1 MTRLR
6 FTTIQFTSSSMA
18 GLRGRQSVRTTFKLT
33 EKAISG
39 LSVFAAQMGIKQKSL
54 FDHLI
59 DDTAALQTI
68 AKEYRQDDLD
78 AVRVPKTFVVSRRTL
93 ETLEAI
99 SQRYGTPRDALV
111 EYSIRRLYPLLSEE
125 KEKHQQRKLF
135 HDEMVQV
142 MQRGMMVLE
151 QAKMHFDQDDPVYLK
166 YLHLMDV
173 FEGGCEDVSLY
184 LDKGDKVMEF
194 E

>member
-1 MTRLR
+1 MTKLR

-39 LSVFAAQMGIKQKSL
+39 LSIFATQMGIKQKSL

-68 AKEYRQDDLD
+68 AKQYHQDDLD
-78 AVRVPKTFVVSRRTL
+78 DTRVPKTFVVSRRTL

-99 SQRYGTPRDALV
+99 SRRYGTPRDALV

-125 KEKHQQRKLF
+125 KEKHQRRKKL
-135 HDEMVQV
+135 HEEMVK
-142 MQRGMMVLE
+142 VLVQGGVVLK
-151 QAKMHFDQDDPVYLK
+151 QAGTQFDQDDPVYLK
-166 YLHLMDV
+166 YLHLIDT
-173 FEGGCEDVSLY
+173 FETACEDVAAY
-184 LDKGDKVMEF
+184 LEKGEKVQGF
-194 E
+194 D

>member
-39 LSVFAAQMGIKQKSL
+39 LSIFATQMGIKQKSL

-59 DDTAALQTI
+59 DDTTALQTI
-68 AKEYRQDDLD
+68 AKDYHQDDLD
-78 AVRVPKTFVVSRRTL
+78 VARVPKTFVVSRRTL

-99 SQRYGTPRDALV
+99 SRRYGTPRDALV

-125 KEKHQQRKLF
+125 KEKHQRRKKL
-135 HDEMVQV
+135 HQQMIGV
-142 MQRGMMVLE
+142 MSQARTILE
-151 QAKMHFDQDDPVYLK
+151 QAEETYDQDDPVYRK
-166 YLHLMDV
+166 YLQIVDSL
-173 FEGGCEDVSLY
+173 EGSCEDVEAY
-184 LDKGDKVMEF
+184 LEKGDKVQAF

>member
-33 EKAISG
+33 DKAITA

-59 DDTAALQTI
+59 DDTVALQTI
-68 AKEYRQDDLD
+68 AKEYHHDDLD
-78 AVRVPKTFVVSRRTL
+78 EARVPKTFVVSRRTL

-99 SQRYGTPRDALV
+99 SRSYGTPRDALV
-111 EYSIRRLYPLLSEE
+111 DRITSYNVCYTKLLRIRLTV
-125 KEKHQQRKLF
+125 
-135 HDEMVQV
+135 DT
-142 MQRGMMVLE
+142 
-151 QAKMHFDQDDPVYLK
+151 
-166 YLHLMDV
+166 
-173 FEGGCEDVSLY
+173 
-184 LDKGDKVMEF
+184 
-194 E
+194 

>member
-33 EKAISG
+33 EKAIAG

-68 AKEYRQDDLD
+68 AKEYHLDDLD
-78 AVRVPKTFVVSRRTL
+78 GARVPKTFVVSRRTL

-111 EYSIRRLYPLLSEE
+111 EYSIRRLYPLLREE
-125 KEKHQQRKLF
+125 KEKHQKRKLL
-135 HDEMVQV
+135 HDQLVQV
-142 MQRGMMVLE
+142 AGKGRAALE
-151 QAKMHFDQDDPVYLK
+151 QAAAQFDPDDPVYLK
-166 YLHLMDV
+166 YLHLIDA
-173 FEGGCEDVSLY
+173 FEANCEDVAAY
-184 LDKGDKVMEF
+184 LEKGDKVQDF